1 MNIKR
6 ITNIVSLLIGL
17 LALIFLVFIIST
29 GDEKIEMD
37 AMNGDYGFVS
47 AIIYLAFA
55 VLAIVVLS
63 TLVFSLMNLISD
75 KSKLK
80 KAGIS
85 IGSFLF
91 VIIIAFIFSEGV
103 ETPMGD
109 GKVLSA
115 TGSRL
120 VETGIKTFYLLT
132 LIAGGVMIYNSV
144 IKLFKK

>member
-1 MNIKR
+1 MKN
-6 ITNIVSLLIGL
+6 
-17 LALIFLVFIIST
+17 
-29 GDEKIEMD
+29 D
-37 AMNGDYGFVS
+37 
-47 AIIYLAFA
+47 
-55 VLAIVVLS
+55 
-63 TLVFSLMNLISD
+63 
-75 KSKLK
+75 
-80 KAGIS
+80 IS
-85 IGSFLF
+85 IGKTLASSFQYLFSNFNKRLKDGFPAVIFITIAFNILNYLMSNKIATNFTVIFFFLF

-109 GKVLSA
+109 GKVLSV